1 MANKGDILS
10 ATHYGLDI
18 YAHILHEYYP
28 DECVLHLVGRDC
40 GLCRNPFANGEANLH
55 VWIEKSN
62 PEDVLSDELACHRDT
77 SGTIPDGDAFTFAE
91 QYYNLTGDALLA
103 KLEEAL
109 HLRHNDT
116 STDNENPF
124 TEPTFSFFRA
134 PVTNT
139 TPYKSI
145 TLFDAYI
152 YIIGGYAKKRTAEL
166 RAITDKAQARR
177 FKASCFDYCCF
188 SGTFSKRTEASL
200 IEHSGLM
207 CIDFDH
213 LPDLEGLRQQL
224 LFDEYFET
232 QLMFRSPS
240 GDGLKWV
247 ITVDITEY
255 THSVYF
261 EAVSN
266 YIQQTYDIQIDKS
279 GRDVCRACF
288 LPHDPNAYI
297 NSKILINNEREQI
310 QTSRMAARPRGIKQ
324 QKHE

>member
-18 YAHILHEYYP
+18 YAHILRAHYP
-28 DECVLHLVGRDC
+28 NETVLHLVGRDC

-55 VWIEKSN
+55 IWIEKSN
-62 PEDVLSDELACHRDT
+62 PDDATSDELARHHDT

-103 KLEEAL
+103 KLTEDL
-109 HLRHNDT
+109 HLCRKNE
-116 STDNENPF
+116 STDNDS
-124 TEPTFSFFRA
+124 TEIEKTEIPIFSFFRA

-145 TLFDAYI
+145 TLFDAYL

-166 RAITDKAQARR
+166 RAMKDKAQARR
-177 FKASCFDYCCF
+177 FKASSFDYCCF

-200 IEHSGLM
+200 IKHSGLM

-213 LPDLEGLRQQL
+213 LSDIEGLRQQL
-224 LFDEYFET
+224 LFDEYFDT

-240 GDGLKWV
+240 GDGLKWI
-247 ITVDITEY
+247 ITVELSSLKHGI
-255 THSVYF
+255 YF
-261 EAVSN
+261 DAVAN
-266 YIQQTYDIQIDKS
+266 YIQQTYSIPIDKS

-288 LPHDPNAYI
+288 LPYDPNAYI
-297 NSKILINNEREQI
+297 NPKKLHIY
-310 QTSRMAARPRGIKQ
+310 
-324 QKHE
+324 